1 MNGKTS
7 QAAYDAVLQQ
17 FEAQLI
23 DRKDEA
29 KLIGDEL
36 FEVGKLLDDNARL
49 ERALTDPSRN
59 EEDKRTLITSVIGNV
74 VDPLTLS
81 IAQALVAQHW
91 GHPRDLADAME
102 DMAVEALMISA
113 DNRDASAQISFELSA
128 LHSALLKLPIVRQ
141 HLSDTNATARQR
153 VAFLHALLEGK
164 NLDPV
169 TMDLA
174 SHAARD
180 LRNRRYL
187 STINWLI
194 SQISTHRGRSMVTVT
209 SAVELSD
216 EQIVRIKD
224 AYRRKLGR
232 NVYVN
237 CVVDP
242 RVMGGM
248 RIQVGSEVTDNTVIA
263 QLQHL
268 QRAMKQ

>member
-7 QAAYDAVLQQ
+7 QASFDAVLQQ
-17 FEAQLI
+17 FEQQLI
-23 DRKDEA
+23 GLQEDA
-29 KLIGDEL
+29 KRIGDEF
-36 FEVGKLLDDNARL
+36 FEVGQLLDDNARL
-49 ERALTDPSRN
+49 QRALTDPSRN
-59 EEDKRTLITSVIGNV
+59 GADKSTLIASIIGNA

-91 GHPRDLADAME
+91 GHPRDIADAME

-113 DNRDASAQISFELSA
+113 DARDASAQVSFELSA
-128 LHSALLKLPIVRQ
+128 LHSALLKLPVPRQ
-141 HLSDTNATARQR
+141 HLSDTYATARQR
-153 VAFLHALLEGK
+153 VAFLEALLEGK

-174 SHAARD
+174 KHAARD
-180 LRNRRYL
+180 LRGRRYL
-187 STINWLI
+187 STISWLI

-209 SAVELSD
+209 TAVELSD

-242 RVMGGM
+242 AVMGGM
-248 RIQVGSEVTDNTVIA
+248 RIQIGSEVTDNTVLA
-263 QLQHL
+263 QLHHL
-268 QRAMKQ
+268 QRAIKQ